1 MAYVHLP
8 FMEMEHEN
16 LGASIGDLENLTNL
30 GHGELRLED
39 LPEDAGT
46 LEAYECPATYPLTI
60 HRLLSHI
67 QDRLVAL
74 GPGRC
79 PQVQCCVKLPLSF
92 AQCIMCR
99 HCQTGRVAA

>member
-16 LGASIGDLENLTNL
+16 LGASIGVLERLTNL
-30 GHGELRLED
+30 GHGELRPED

-46 LEAYECPATYPLTI
+46 LEPNECAAMYPFAR
-60 HRLLSHI
+60 HKLLYHV
-67 QDRLVAL
+67 QNCPVAL

-79 PQVQCCVKLPLSF
+79 PQV
-92 AQCIMCR
+92 
-99 HCQTGRVAA
+99 